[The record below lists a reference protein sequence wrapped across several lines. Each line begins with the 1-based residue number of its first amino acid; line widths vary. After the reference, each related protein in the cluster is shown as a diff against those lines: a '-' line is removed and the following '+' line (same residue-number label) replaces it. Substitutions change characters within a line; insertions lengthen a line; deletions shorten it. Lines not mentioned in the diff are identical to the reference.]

1 MSADRPA
8 DFGTRLRQARERKG
22 VTLRE
27 IANRTKISIGV
38 LESLERS
45 DISRLPGGIFSR
57 AFVRSY
63 AKEVGLDPDTTVEE
77 FIGLLPHDSVTA
89 GHPRSDQV
97 EDTELFESDRRVASS
112 VLWILLISV
121 PLAGGVIYLGMAER
135 GGGQRGQKP
144 AAAPAARATLPEPT
158 PARDTSPSTE
168 TGSQLPSAAPAAA
181 PPSGGTT
188 SGVAPPTT
196 TPRAAPPR
204 TATSVPDEVL
214 KIELSA
220 RRPVWVSA
228 TVDGQKAIGRLLQ
241 VGDKEVVDVKRELML
256 TAGDASAVRM
266 TVNGAEA
273 RSLGKNGEVITARVT
288 PANFRDYLQAR

>member
-1 MSADRPA
+1 MSADRPV
-8 DFGTRLRQARERKG
+8 DFGSRLRQARERKG

-38 LESLERS
+38 LESLERT
-45 DISRLPGGIFSR
+45 DISKLPGGIFSR

-63 AKEVGLDPDTTVEE
+63 AREVGLDPDATVEE
-77 FIGLLPHDSVTA
+77 FIGLFPHDSVTA

-97 EDTELFESDRRVASS
+97 EDTQLFESDRRVASS

-121 PLAGGVIYLGMAER
+121 PLAGGVLYFGMS
-135 GGGQRGQKP
+135 QRADAQHPQPKPATVAKALPPEPAPASVTPPEPVADNSSQPVAGAAPPPPAPASVPSENAQP
-144 AAAPAARATLPEPT
+144 AAAPS
-158 PARDTSPSTE
+158 DS
-168 TGSQLPSAAPAAA
+168 
-181 PPSGGTT
+181 
-188 SGVAPPTT
+188 
-196 TPRAAPPR
+196 
-204 TATSVPDEVL
+204 L
-214 KIELSA
+214 KVELSA

-256 TAGDASAVRM
+256 TAGDASAVKM

-288 PANFRDYLQAR
+288 PANFKDYLLNR

>member
-8 DFGTRLRQARERKG
+8 DFGSKLRQARERKG

-27 IANRTKISIGV
+27 IASRTKISVAV

-63 AKEVGLDPDTTVEE
+63 AKEVGLDPDSTVEE
-77 FIGLLPHDSVTA
+77 FIGLFPHDSVTA

-112 VLWILLISV
+112 VLWILLISIS
-121 PLAGGVIYLGMAER
+121 LAGAVMYFGMAQREA
-135 GGGQRGQKP
+135 GQRAASKP
-144 AAAPAARATLPEPT
+144 PQLAKATPPEATAVPNT
-158 PARDTSPSTE
+158 PEQTAE
-168 TGSQLPSAAPAAA
+168 ASAAPAVVPSAPPPTSAA
-181 PPSGGTT
+181 PAKDPK
-188 SGVAPPTT
+188 
-196 TPRAAPPR
+196 
-204 TATSVPDEVL
+204 EVKDASSEGL

-228 TVDGQKAIGRLLQ
+228 TVDGQKTIGRLLQ

-256 TAGDASAVRM
+256 TAGDASAVKM

-273 RSLGKNGEVITARVT
+273 RALGKNGEVITARVT
-288 PANFRDYLQAR
+288 PANFKDYLLNR

>member
-8 DFGTRLRQARERKG
+8 DFGTKLRQARERKG
-22 VTLRE
+22 ITLRD
-27 IANRTKISIGV
+27 IANRTKISVAV
-38 LESLERS
+38 LESLERT
-45 DISRLPGGIFSR
+45 DIARLPGGIFSR

-63 AKEVGLDPDTTVEE
+63 AKEVGLDPDVTVEE
-77 FIGLLPHDSVTA
+77 FIGLFPHDAVTA
-89 GHPRSDQV
+89 GHQHSNEF
-97 EDTELFESDRRVASS
+97 EDTQLFESDRRVASS
-112 VLWILLISV
+112 LLWILVVSV
-121 PLAGGVIYLGMAER
+121 PLAGGVLYLGMSQRAGEPDAER
-135 GGGQRGQKP
+135 SAPPPKAAPVEPAPVVDGP
-144 AAAPAARATLPEPT
+144 AAPGEGTQPAKDVPQAAPSAVPP
-158 PARDTSPSTE
+158 
-168 TGSQLPSAAPAAA
+168 PSAAPVPAAA
-181 PPSGGTT
+181 EG
-188 SGVAPPTT
+188 
-196 TPRAAPPR
+196 
-204 TATSVPDEVL
+204 L

-288 PANFRDYLQAR
+288 PANFKDYLQTR

>member
-8 DFGTRLRQARERKG
+8 DFGSKLRQARERKG

-27 IANRTKISIGV
+27 IANRTKISIAV

-63 AKEVGLDPDTTVEE
+63 AKEVGLDPDSTVEE
-77 FIGLLPHDSVTA
+77 FIGLFPHDSVTA

-112 VLWILLISV
+112 VLWILLISI
-121 PLAGGVIYLGMAER
+121 PLAGAVMYFGMAQREA
-135 GGGQRGQKP
+135 GQH
-144 AAAPAARATLPEPT
+144 AASSPPQVAKAAPPEVPAARETPEQTTEGSTQPATVPS
-158 PARDTSPSTE
+158 PAPP
-168 TGSQLPSAAPAAA
+168 GPAA
-181 PPSGGTT
+181 
-188 SGVAPPTT
+188 
-196 TPRAAPPR
+196 
-204 TATSVPDEVL
+204 VPAVSAKDPKEGPGAGSEGL

-256 TAGDASAVRM
+256 TAGDASAVKM

-288 PANFRDYLQAR
+288 PANFKDYLLNR

>member
-8 DFGTRLRQARERKG
+8 DFGSKLRQARERKG

-27 IANRTKISIGV
+27 IASRTKISVAV
-38 LESLERS
+38 LESLERA

-63 AKEVGLDPDTTVEE
+63 AKEVGLDPDSTVEE
-77 FIGLLPHDSVTA
+77 FIGLFPHDSLTA

-112 VLWILLISV
+112 VLWILLISMS
-121 PLAGGVIYLGMAER
+121 LAGAVMYFGMPQREA
-135 GGGQRGQKP
+135 GQRTAGKPPQLAKATSPDATTVQNTPGQTAETS
-144 AAAPAARATLPEPT
+144 AAAPAVVPSAP
-158 PARDTSPSTE
+158 PAA
-168 TGSQLPSAAPAAA
+168 SAAPAPA
-181 PPSGGTT
+181 PAKDLKDGKDAGSE
-188 SGVAPPTT
+188 A
-196 TPRAAPPR
+196 
-204 TATSVPDEVL
+204 L

-228 TVDGQKAIGRLLQ
+228 TVDGQKTIGRLLQ

-256 TAGDASAVRM
+256 TAGDASAVKM

-273 RSLGKNGEVITARVT
+273 RALGKNGEVITARVT
-288 PANFRDYLQAR
+288 PGNFKDYLLNR